1 VLQGHQRRHFDVLSI
16 NRLDQLK
23 LKSTF

>member
-1 VLQGHQRRHFDVLSI
+1 MHDGEKRRVKVESV